1 MMVVQQKRITLVS
14 SMALSTVLFIV
25 IALNFKESWM
35 LDFGKWVQSY
45 MYDFL
50 GPNGDTAFVVI
61 TYIGSKNVSF
71 PLLAI
76 LILVFLFQKR
86 YWTALLLIVNLIGV
100 RQLNSLLKSIFER
113 TRPELEHLVQ
123 VSTESFPSGHS
134 MNSIAFFG
142 FLAYLLYLKLK
153 ASGKPANVVIIFTGI
168 LIVLI
173 GLSRIYLGVHYP
185 WDVIGGFLAGG
196 AWLLFTMYLY
206 TYVPEKEQLQRTTLA
221 IKETSE

>member
-1 MMVVQQKRITLVS
+1 MVVQQKRITLVS